1 MGTTKQEL
9 KVNCEKMPGIPVR
22 EQSLP
27 CAAKCVLTGQPLDT
41 PHVSMSL
48 GQSPMKFLK
57 KKKKERLH
65 LPKESSFMQEKDS
78 KTAGFRFYSCGL
90 ISAPRRAEG

>member
-1 MGTTKQEL
+1 
-9 KVNCEKMPGIPVR
+9 MPGIPVR

-57 KKKKERLH
+57 KKKK
-65 LPKESSFMQEKDS
+65 KDCIFQ
-78 KTAGFRFYSCGL
+78 KNLLSCKKKIARQQVLGS
-90 ISAPRRAEG
+90 ITVD

>member
-27 CAAKCVLTGQPLDT
+27 CAAKCMLTGQPLDT
-41 PHVSMSL
+41 PRVHVSGAVSNEI
-48 GQSPMKFLK
+48 SEK
-57 KKKKERLH
+57 KKKKDCIFQKNL
-65 LPKESSFMQEKDS
+65 L
-78 KTAGFRFYSCGL
+78 SCKKKIARQQVLGS
-90 ISAPRRAEG
+90 ITVD